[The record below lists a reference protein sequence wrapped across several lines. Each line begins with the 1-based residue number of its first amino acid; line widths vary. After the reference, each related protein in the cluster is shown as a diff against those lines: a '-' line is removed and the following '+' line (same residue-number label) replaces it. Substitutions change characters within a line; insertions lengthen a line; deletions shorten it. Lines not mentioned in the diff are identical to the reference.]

1 MVHMLSPLAL
11 QEVPVQVVVGL
22 RSLAQY
28 LPEHLTSTLGNFDRM
43 LQAKLKPA
51 QAFCNLLDRL
61 IRANESGVNAGK
73 ILVDPIETR
82 KMREDWSRFINPKA
96 IVMREVPCGG
106 AETEKILREDV
117 INLLSIDEFGDEFD
131 VGIKA
136 EGENDA
142 IKRNSTFGTNSD
154 LRNTDQSGDV
164 QQVESNNFSRSE
176 VIVLKWAQY
185 LNSLPLRFPH
195 VPARLFLLC
204 MSGLLTASLREISMN
219 GGEGFGA
226 WWVVRCWIDEWMG
239 WSAEMG
245 GFLAMN
251 EGEHKS
257 RLEDG
262 QQFHS
267 RAKESL
273 RNQTDKADRPIT
285 VRAENFG
292 QDLAFDGLVDG
303 TSTESLLTGQGST
316 RLVFPDQGRSNS
328 GESSAMEQATSS
340 QATHKK
346 DNRGE
351 DGYEFIT
358 TGEDD
363 KTGEKSTKTE
373 VADIDTGKNGPE
385 HDNDTQAEGNDAEES
400 FTLRVSDDE
409 ASPAGDK
416 IIQDGQNNLDD
427 STSPAAVVEAASS
440 FTNGP
445 R

>member
-1 MVHMLSPLAL
+1 MLSPLAL

-22 RSLAQY
+22 RSLAQF

-117 INLLSIDEFGDEFD
+117 INLLSIDEYSDEFD

-136 EGENDA
+136 EGENEA
-142 IKRNSTFGTNSD
+142 FKRNSTFGTNND
-154 LRNTDQSGDV
+154 LRNTGQPGDAS
-164 QQVESNNFSRSE
+164 QAETNTFSRSE

-251 EGEHKS
+251 EDEHKP
-257 RLEDG
+257 RLDG
-262 QQFHS
+262 QHFDS
-267 RAKESL
+267 RAKNSQQ
-273 RNQTDKADRPIT
+273 NQADKADRPIT
-285 VRAENFG
+285 VQAENFG

-316 RLVFPDQGRSNS
+316 RLVFPDQGRSNAA
-328 GESSAMEQATSS
+328 ESTTNEQATSS
-340 QATHKK
+340 KSTRKNNEQA
-346 DNRGE
+346 E
-351 DGYEFIT
+351 EGYEFIT
-358 TGEDD
+358 TEEDD
-363 KTGEKSTKTE
+363 KTGKESNETA
-373 VADIDTGKNGPE
+373 VADIDTGKNE
-385 HDNDTQAEGNDAEES
+385 TDHDNEHQATGNDAEES

-409 ASPAGDK
+409 ASAVGEQ
-416 IIQDGQNNLDD
+416 IIQDGENNLDD
-427 STSPAAVVEAASS
+427 STSTAAVSS